1 MGYGAVLGQT
11 NVEIP
16 IGGIILWSGNE
27 TSIPI
32 NWQLCDGT
40 NGTPDLRN
48 RFVVGA
54 GTSYNVGNTGGE
66 ATHTLS
72 INEMP
77 SHSHSNNF
85 SINLRNL
92 QISESGEHTHGI
104 LCTTNTEN
112 GTSTF
117 ELDKYRMGNVVNTQP
132 AGAHTHTITGSGSL
146 SGSINNTGN
155 SQPHNNMPPYYALC
169 YIMRTSWK
177 IKRGNF
183 TPLYQDVS
191 VHWGGTN
198 GLERKKI
205 MWISKK
211 KYGRLVDEN
220 LELKRIKERW
230 LIWNT

>member
-1 MGYGAVLGQT
+1 MGYGVVLGQT

-77 SHSHSNNF
+77 SHSHTANTNIDSSNIKIGDANWNNSNLKNIDQGIVSHISS
-85 SINLRNL
+85 SIR
-92 QISESGEHTHGI
+92 G
-104 LCTTNTEN
+104 
-112 GTSTF
+112 
-117 ELDKYRMGNVVNTQP
+117 LDFTGDNDNYLN
-132 AGAHTHTITGSGSL
+132 HTHTISGNFNVNT
-146 SGSINNTGN
+146 SINNTGN